1 MKKTFILSCLFL
13 FLSFSINAQKQPV
26 KVELSDKDSYTMIMI
41 PDPQTYIK
49 FDVNQPI
56 FELMTAWV
64 ANNIEDLNMAAV
76 LCTGDLVEQNDQPIP
91 EGRNGNQT
99 GRQQWENVSR
109 AFERLDNRISYVN
122 ATGNHDYGYVS
133 AENRFSQFPEFFRPE
148 RNTCWRKSLVS
159 VGRNWEEKPTL
170 ENAAYEFEMGNWGKV
185 LVVSLEFAPRDEALD
200 WAKNLVNSEKYKD
213 HKVIVLTHSYMN
225 TKGVVYEK
233 ENYKVTP
240 ANYGQAIWNKLIA
253 PSPTIRMV
261 LCGHSAIA
269 DGDDYE
275 KNVSFRVDKNQAGK
289 DVVQMMFDAQTAG
302 GGWHGNGGDGWLR
315 ILEFMPDGKTVKVR
329 TFSPFFA
336 ISPTTAKHA
345 WRTASYDQFE
355 FVID

>member
-1 MKKTFILSCLFL
+1 MKKIIVLSICLFC
-13 FLSFSINAQKQPV
+13 LSFSINAQTQPV

-56 FELMTAWV
+56 FELMIAWV
-64 ANNIEDLNMAAV
+64 ANNIDELNMAAV
-76 LCTGDLVEQNDQPIP
+76 LCTGDLVEQNDQPVP

-109 AFERLDNRISYVN
+109 AFERLDNRITYIN

-148 RNTCWRKSLVS
+148 RNVCWKKSLVS
-159 VGRNWEEKPTL
+159 VGKNWEGKPTL

-253 PSPTIRMV
+253 PSSTIRMV

-345 WRTASYDQFE
+345 WRTAPYDQFE